1 MGFMLFE
8 LVIPPLDE
16 DCPQFTCGLGCCCCC
31 WGWAKDGGGA
41 MLKPEFVPPG
51 GGGREKEE
59 LLDVPRG
66 GRVGIEDIVGV
77 LLMPPKAEEP

>member
-1 MGFMLFE
+1 
-8 LVIPPLDE
+8 
-16 DCPQFTCGLGCCCCC
+16 
-31 WGWAKDGGGA
+31 

-66 GRVGIEDIVGV
+66 GRVGIDDVVGV
-77 LLMPPKAEEP
+77 LLMPPKAEEL